1 MSSSCLLLSAPAT
14 SAPSECVFSQGSDI
28 VAKKRNRLTGESI
41 RMIVCLKAWG
51 LYTDDDGSDED
62 TLDEETER
70 AM

>member
-1 MSSSCLLLSAPAT
+1 MSSSCSLSP
-14 SAPSECVFSQGSDI
+14 APSECVFSQGSDI
-28 VAKKRNRLTGESI
+28 VTKKRNRLTGESI

-51 LYTDDDGSDED
+51 LYTDDDGSDEG